1 MSGIHRCIVA
11 VELRA
16 GAHPASGG
24 LNRSDVGIYVRTD
37 GGDQMKI
44 IGGLL
49 IAFGLVDVIG
59 SFAGLDVWGE
69 WIGVNLPEAIWS
81 FTAYIEMGLGY
92 FLISLGSKAADDGG
106 SPVAE

>member
-1 MSGIHRCIVA
+1 M
-11 VELRA
+11 
-16 GAHPASGG
+16 
-24 LNRSDVGIYVRTD
+24 
-37 GGDQMKI
+37 GDQMKI

-92 FLISLGSKAADDGG
+92 FLFRLGSKDADDGG
-106 SPVAE
+106 NPVAE